1 MTPHA
6 TEIDAPSDAL
16 LRAPGPAGLPGDDDI
31 DLKAYWRALL
41 THRWVVLGA
50 TGLGV
55 LVALILTL
63 LATPIFRARTTLQIN
78 RDTVNVVRVRGFQ
91 PVESLNAQTFYQTQY
106 DLLKSHSLARRVV
119 VAMDLPHDAAFQR
132 LLRPSP
138 VGRLLGLLHGSG
150 ASKPGADAVI
160 RRDADALLH
169 MLSVQPVLNS
179 KLVAISIDTPDPRLS
194 ARIANAYAD
203 QFIRSNL
210 DRRMAAS
217 GYAKQYLEQRLQQL
231 KLRLQDSD
239 TQLVAFAQK
248 HDIVNIGNQQSL
260 VGQQLEAL
268 NIALAKAEQARY
280 EAEAQ
285 WRQIQAAPADQV
297 AQVLGDPV
305 IQKLQQGYAE
315 DSAKY
320 QDQLRIYKP
329 AFPAMLQLRAQL
341 DEMRKQIAGRTAVLR
356 AAVQGAYAQAEARQA
371 LLQHRV
377 DQLRQQV
384 LDLEQRSIRYNI
396 LKREVDTNRQLYEAI
411 LQRYKEI
418 GVAGGVGINNIS
430 VVDRAEPPMV
440 RYRPR
445 LKLNLAIGLLLG
457 LFAGIA
463 AALVL
468 DHLDDTVHIATDA
481 EQKLGLAVLGIIPL
495 ARAGTPEQA
504 LQDPR
509 SALAEAYRSARTA
522 LQFATADGVPR
533 SLLITS
539 TRPGEGKSTTAL
551 ALAQSFAQMGRRVL
565 LVDADMRNPAQHN
578 LGAVDNSRGLSNV
591 LAGALAWREAVV
603 GGENGPALLACGPL
617 PPNPAELLAGPR
629 LATLLAEAQAE
640 YDLVILDSPPVL
652 GLADAPVLGHC
663 VAGTL
668 LVIEAGGARIDHI
681 RDALKRLRAA
691 RARVVGA
698 AITKLDARHGAY
710 GYGYNSYD
718 YGDAYGG
725 KTGRRNA

>member
-6 TEIDAPSDAL
+6 TEIDVPSEEMQYAQ
-16 LRAPGPAGLPGDDDI
+16 GPAGLPGDDEI

-132 LLRPSP
+132 LLRPSL

-150 ASKPGADAVI
+150 ASKPTADAVI
-160 RRDADALLH
+160 RSDADALLG

-179 KLVAISIDTPDPRLS
+179 KLVAIAVDTPDPRLS

-305 IQKLQQGYAE
+305 TQKLQQGYAE
-315 DSAKY
+315 EQAKY

-341 DEMRKQIAGRTAVLR
+341 DEMRKQIAGRTAILR
-356 AAVQGAYAQAEARQA
+356 AVVQGTYALAQVRQA
-371 LLQHRV
+371 LLQQRV

-396 LKREVDTNRQLYEAI
+396 LKRDVDTNRQLYEAI

-430 VVDRAEPPMV
+430 VVDRAEPPRF

-445 LKLNLAIGLLLG
+445 AKFNLAIGLLLG
-457 LFAGIA
+457 LFGGIA

-468 DHLDDTVHIATDA
+468 DHLDDTVHLGSDA
-481 EQKLGLAVLGIIPL
+481 EQKLGLPALGIVPL
-495 ARAGTPEQA
+495 ARTGTPADA
-504 LQDPR
+504 LRDPR
-509 SALAEAYRSARTA
+509 SGIAEAYRSARTA
-522 LQFATADGVPR
+522 LQFATTEGVPR
-533 SLLITS
+533 TLLVTS
-539 TRPGEGKSTTAL
+539 TRPGEGKSTTAM
-551 ALAQSFAQMGRRVL
+551 ALAQSFTQMGRRTL
-565 LVDADMRNPAQHN
+565 LVDADLRNPAQHS
-578 LGAVDNSRGLSNV
+578 LGVQDNSRGLSNV
-591 LAGALAWREAVV
+591 LAGALPWREAVV
-603 GGENGPALLACGPL
+603 DRGEGLSLIASGPL
-617 PPNPAELLAGPR
+617 PPNPAELLSGPH
-629 LATLLAEAQAE
+629 LATLLEQARGE
-640 YDLVILDSPPVL
+640 YDLVLLDSPPVL
-652 GLADAPVLGHC
+652 GLADAPVLGHL
-663 VAGTL
+663 ADGTL
-668 LVIEAGGARIDHI
+668 LVIEAGGPRVDHV
-681 RDALKRLRAA
+681 RDALKRLRAS
-691 RARVVGA
+691 RTRVIGA
-698 AITKLDARHGAY
+698 LLTKLDARHASY
-710 GYGYNSYD
+710 GYGYGYEYSY
-718 YGDAYGG
+718 AYGG
-725 KTGRRNA
+725 SKADRAR

>member
-6 TEIDAPSDAL
+6 TEIDVPSEEMQYAQ
-16 LRAPGPAGLPGDDDI
+16 GPAGLLGDDEI

-132 LLRPSP
+132 LLRPSL

-150 ASKPGADAVI
+150 ASKPTADAVI
-160 RRDADALLH
+160 RSDADALLG

-179 KLVAISIDTPDPRLS
+179 KLVAIAVDTPDPRLS

-305 IQKLQQGYAE
+305 TQKLQQGYAE
-315 DSAKY
+315 EQAKY

-341 DEMRKQIAGRTAVLR
+341 DEMRKQIAGRTAILR
-356 AAVQGAYAQAEARQA
+356 AVVQGTYALAQVRQA
-371 LLQHRV
+371 LLQQRV

-396 LKREVDTNRQLYEAI
+396 LKRDVDTNRQLYEAI

-430 VVDRAEPPMV
+430 VVDRAEPPRF

-445 LKLNLAIGLLLG
+445 AKFNLAIGLLLG
-457 LFAGIA
+457 LFGGIA

-468 DHLDDTVHIATDA
+468 DHLDDTVHLGSDA
-481 EQKLGLAVLGIIPL
+481 EQKLGLPALGIVPL
-495 ARAGTPEQA
+495 ARTGTPADA
-504 LQDPR
+504 LRDPR
-509 SALAEAYRSARTA
+509 SGIAEAYRSARTA
-522 LQFATADGVPR
+522 LQFATTEGVPR
-533 SLLITS
+533 TLLVTS
-539 TRPGEGKSTTAL
+539 TRPGEGKSTTAM
-551 ALAQSFAQMGRRVL
+551 ALAQSFTQMGRRTL
-565 LVDADMRNPAQHN
+565 LVDADLRNPAQHS
-578 LGAVDNSRGLSNV
+578 LGVQDNSRGLSNV
-591 LAGALAWREAVV
+591 LAGALPWREAVV
-603 GGENGPALLACGPL
+603 DRGEGLSLIASGPL
-617 PPNPAELLAGPR
+617 PPNPAELLAGPH
-629 LATLLAEAQAE
+629 LATLLEQARGE
-640 YDLVILDSPPVL
+640 YDLVLLDSPPVL
-652 GLADAPVLGHC
+652 GLADAPVLGHL
-663 VAGTL
+663 ADGTL
-668 LVIEAGGARIDHI
+668 LVIEAGGPRVDHV
-681 RDALKRLRAA
+681 RDALKRLRAS
-691 RARVVGA
+691 RTRVIGA
-698 AITKLDARHGAY
+698 LLTKLDARHAAY
-710 GYGYNSYD
+710 GYGYGYE
-718 YGDAYGG
+718 YGYAYGG
-725 KTGRRNA
+725 SRADRAH

>member
-6 TEIDAPSDAL
+6 TEIDVPSEEMQYAQ
-16 LRAPGPAGLPGDDDI
+16 GPAGLPGDDEI

-132 LLRPSP
+132 LLRPSL

-150 ASKPGADAVI
+150 ASKPTADAVI
-160 RRDADALLH
+160 RSDADALLG

-179 KLVAISIDTPDPRLS
+179 KLVAIAVDTPDPRLS

-305 IQKLQQGYAE
+305 TQKLQQGYAE
-315 DSAKY
+315 EQAKY

-341 DEMRKQIAGRTAVLR
+341 DEMRKQIAGRTAILR
-356 AAVQGAYAQAEARQA
+356 AVVQGTYALAQVRQA
-371 LLQHRV
+371 LLQQRV

-430 VVDRAEPPMV
+430 VVDRAEPPRF

-445 LKLNLAIGLLLG
+445 AKFNLAIGLLLG
-457 LFAGIA
+457 LFGGIA

-468 DHLDDTVHIATDA
+468 DHLDDTVHLGSDA
-481 EQKLGLAVLGIIPL
+481 EQKLGLPALGIVPL
-495 ARAGTPEQA
+495 ARTGTPADA
-504 LQDPR
+504 LRDPR
-509 SALAEAYRSARTA
+509 SGIAEAYRSARTA
-522 LQFATADGVPR
+522 LQFATTEGVPR
-533 SLLITS
+533 TLLVTS
-539 TRPGEGKSTTAL
+539 TRPGEGKSTTAM
-551 ALAQSFAQMGRRVL
+551 ALAQSFTQMGRRTL
-565 LVDADMRNPAQHN
+565 LVDADLRNPAQHS
-578 LGAVDNSRGLSNV
+578 LGVQDNSRGLSNV
-591 LAGALAWREAVV
+591 LAGALPWREAVV
-603 GGENGPALLACGPL
+603 DRGEGLSLIASGPL
-617 PPNPAELLAGPR
+617 PPNPAELLAGPH
-629 LATLLAEAQAE
+629 LATLLEQARGE
-640 YDLVILDSPPVL
+640 YDLVLLDSPPVL
-652 GLADAPVLGHC
+652 GLADAPVLGHL
-663 VAGTL
+663 ADGTL
-668 LVIEAGGARIDHI
+668 LVIEAGGPRVDHV
-681 RDALKRLRAA
+681 RDALKRLRAS
-691 RARVVGA
+691 RTRVIGA
-698 AITKLDARHGAY
+698 LLTKLDARHASY
-710 GYGYNSYD
+710 GYGYGYEYSY
-718 YGDAYGG
+718 AYGG
-725 KTGRRNA
+725 SKADRAR

>member
-1 MTPHA
+1 MTPHPLD
-6 TEIDAPSDAL
+6 TESVPESGARMPDGGA
-16 LRAPGPAGLPGDDDI
+16 PGDDDI
-31 DLKAYWRALL
+31 DLQAYWRALVGR
-41 THRWVVLGA
+41 RWLILGT
-50 TGLGV
+50 TGLCV
-55 LVALILTL
+55 LIALILTL
-63 LATPIFRARTTLQIN
+63 LATPIFRADTTLQIN
-78 RDTVNVVRVRGFQ
+78 RDTVNVVQVRGFQ
-91 PVESLNAQTFYQTQY
+91 PVESLNDQTFYQTQY

-119 VAMDLPHDAAFQR
+119 VAMDLQHDAAFQG

-138 VGRLLGLLHGSG
+138 LARLLGFLHG
-150 ASKPGADAVI
+150 ASARKPDQEDTLRA
-160 RRDADALLH
+160 DADALLH
-169 MLSVQPVLNS
+169 MVSVQPVLNS
-179 KLVAISIDTPDPRLS
+179 KLVDVSVDTPDPRLS
-194 ARIANAYAD
+194 AQIANVYAD

-217 GYAKQYLEQRLQQL
+217 GYAKQYLQDRLQQL
-231 KLRLQDSD
+231 KLRLEDSD
-239 TQLVAFAQK
+239 KELVAFAQK
-248 HDIVNIGNQQSL
+248 HQIVNISDRQSL
-260 VGQQLEAL
+260 VGQQLEQL
-268 NIALAKAEQARY
+268 NVALAQAEQDRYKAEAK
-280 EAEAQ
+280 
-285 WRQIQAAPADQV
+285 WRQLQGAPADQI

-305 IQKLQQGYAE
+305 IEKLQQAYAE
-315 DSAKY
+315 DQAKY

-329 AFPAMLQLRAQL
+329 AFPAMLQLHAKL
-341 DEMRKQIAGRTAVLR
+341 DEIHRQIAARTALVR
-356 AAVQGAYAQAEARQA
+356 GSVQSAYAAAKARET
-371 LLQHRV
+371 LLRQRV
-377 DQLRQQV
+377 ADLRQQV

-396 LKREVDTNRQLYEAI
+396 LKREVDTNRQLYDAI

-495 ARAGTPEQA
+495 ARTGTPEQA
-504 LQDPR
+504 LLDPR

-539 TRPGEGKSTTAL
+539 TRRGEGKSTTAL

-681 RDALKRLRAA
+681 RDALKRLHAA

>member
-6 TEIDAPSDAL
+6 TEIDVPSEEMQYAQ
-16 LRAPGPAGLPGDDDI
+16 GPAGLLGDDEI

-150 ASKPGADAVI
+150 ASKPTADAVI
-160 RRDADALLH
+160 RSDANALLG

-179 KLVAISIDTPDPRLS
+179 KLVAIAVDTPDPRLS

-305 IQKLQQGYAE
+305 TQKLQQGYAE
-315 DSAKY
+315 EQAKY

-341 DEMRKQIAGRTAVLR
+341 DEMRKQIAGRTAILR
-356 AAVQGAYAQAEARQA
+356 AVVQGTYALAQVRQA
-371 LLQHRV
+371 LLQQRV

-396 LKREVDTNRQLYEAI
+396 LKRDVDTNRQLYEAI

-430 VVDRAEPPMV
+430 VVDRAEPPRF

-445 LKLNLAIGLLLG
+445 AKFNLAIGLLLG
-457 LFAGIA
+457 LFGGIA

-468 DHLDDTVHIATDA
+468 DHLDDTVHLGSDA
-481 EQKLGLAVLGIIPL
+481 EQKLGLPALGIVPL
-495 ARAGTPEQA
+495 ARTGTPADA
-504 LQDPR
+504 LRDPR
-509 SALAEAYRSARTA
+509 SGIAEAYRSARTA
-522 LQFATADGVPR
+522 LQFATTEGVPR
-533 SLLITS
+533 TLLVTS
-539 TRPGEGKSTTAL
+539 TRPGEGKSTTAM
-551 ALAQSFAQMGRRVL
+551 ALAQSFTQMGRRTL
-565 LVDADMRNPAQHN
+565 LVDADLRNPAQHS
-578 LGAVDNSRGLSNV
+578 LGVQDNSRGLSNV
-591 LAGALAWREAVV
+591 LAGALPWREAVV
-603 GGENGPALLACGPL
+603 DRGEGLSLIASGPL
-617 PPNPAELLAGPR
+617 PPNPAELLAGPH
-629 LATLLAEAQAE
+629 LATLLEQARGE
-640 YDLVILDSPPVL
+640 YDLVLLDSPPVL
-652 GLADAPVLGHC
+652 GLADAPVLGHL
-663 VAGTL
+663 ADGTL
-668 LVIEAGGARIDHI
+668 LVIEAGGPRVDHV
-681 RDALKRLRAA
+681 RDALKRLRAS
-691 RARVVGA
+691 RTRVIGA
-698 AITKLDARHGAY
+698 LLTKLDARHAAY
-710 GYGYNSYD
+710 GYGYGYE
-718 YGDAYGG
+718 YGYAYGG
-725 KTGRRNA
+725 SRADRAH